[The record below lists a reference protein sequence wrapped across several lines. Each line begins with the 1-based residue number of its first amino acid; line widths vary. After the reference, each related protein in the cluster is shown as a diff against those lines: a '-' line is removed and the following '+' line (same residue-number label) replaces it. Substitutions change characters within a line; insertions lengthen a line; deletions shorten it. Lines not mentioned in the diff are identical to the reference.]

1 MTPPPQRRGGE
12 LASRS
17 GVHYWKAN
25 DKTKERTAIGEAK
38 SLRGPEHSIIG
49 SRGSLMFWRTDV
61 FQAEAPKSGPI
72 DKSLGREADP
82 AGGKI
87 YDNGSAWAGAQQEK
101 KRKSTRQEIL
111 KRQSRLAFRLAN
123 SGINLTHLFV
133 HPDQP
138 IFVVYAHVQYLR
150 VMPLLRRF
158 THLLVNRQSQS
169 GGPEEQTLR

>member
-1 MTPPPQRRGGE
+1 MTRSPQRRGGE

-72 DKSLGREADP
+72 DKSLGREAGP

-87 YDNGSAWAGAQQEK
+87 YDNGSAWARAQQEK
-101 KRKSTRQEIL
+101 KKKTNQYEVLERSSSDSLSFSIST
-111 KRQSRLAFRLAN
+111 
-123 SGINLTHLFV
+123 
-133 HPDQP
+133 
-138 IFVVYAHVQYLR
+138 
-150 VMPLLRRF
+150 
-158 THLLVNRQSQS
+158 
-169 GGPEEQTLR
+169 